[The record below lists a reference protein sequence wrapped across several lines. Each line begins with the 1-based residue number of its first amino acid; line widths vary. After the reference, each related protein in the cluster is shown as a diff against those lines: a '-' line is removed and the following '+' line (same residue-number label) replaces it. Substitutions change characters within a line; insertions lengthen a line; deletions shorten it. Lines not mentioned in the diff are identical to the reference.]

1 MPDRRNLCL
10 FAAGLG
16 ALITAL
22 SGPAWAQTAA
32 VQDGSGG
39 PDHVSLTI
47 YNQDIALVEDTRSL
61 TLPAGRSRR
70 EFPGVSASI
79 KPETVG
85 LSGDGLSVVEQN
97 FDYDLLTPDKLMQS
111 AVGQEIGIVRTN
123 PGSGAEQTQR
133 ARVLAANQGVVLAV
147 DGHVEVLRDD
157 GVPTRVVFDRV
168 PENLRPRPTLSVTLD
183 ADRAGR
189 RDVGLTY
196 LTTGLRWKA
205 DYVARFDEKAG
216 KLDLTG
222 WITLTNQSGVT
233 FSNAETRV
241 VAGDVALINDT
252 GNGYYRPPQG
262 RNTVVRGGG
271 TQQGQAQAPGQGLAD
286 VYVYPLPEP
295 VTVANNQTKQVGLI
309 DVSGVPASKRY
320 LYEADSF
327 DTQTEPQA
335 AEVAVIF
342 SNSQA
347 SGVGTQLPAGVARVY
362 VNDASGEPRFIGE
375 DRVAHT
381 PAGSDIVITTGQ
393 AFDVTVQPR
402 VVSNTSAPKPAYYRW
417 RTRFEMEYTVRNARP
432 EATTVE
438 VRQHGLGRN
447 TELGDQSIPG
457 ELQDANTVVWRVPV
471 PANGETVLKAVVT
484 TGG

>member
-1 MPDRRNLCL
+1 MIGRRALFLSSACL
-10 FAAGLG
+10 AGLVLAG
-16 ALITAL
+16 
-22 SGPAWAQTAA
+22 SAQTQALAQSGAAA

-39 PDHVSLTI
+39 PDRISLTI
-47 YNQDIALVEDTRSL
+47 YNQNIALVEDTRSL
-61 TLPAGRSRR
+61 TLPEGRSRR

-133 ARVLAANQGVVLAV
+133 ARVLAANEGVVLAV
-147 DGHVEVLRDD
+147 DGRVEVLRDD

-168 PENLRPRPTLSVTLD
+168 PENLRPRPTLSVTLE
-183 ADRAGR
+183 ADRAGT

-196 LTTGLRWKA
+196 LTTGLQWKA

-216 KLDLTG
+216 MLDLTG

-241 VAGDVALINDT
+241 VAGDVALINEVPA
-252 GNGYYRPPQG
+252 NYYRPPQP
-262 RNTVVRGGG
+262 RPAVRGNG
-271 TQQGQAQAPGQGLAD
+271 TEQGQAQGLAD

-320 LYEADSF
+320 LYEATSF
-327 DTQTEPQA
+327 ATQTEPQA

-342 SNSQA
+342 RNDRS
-347 SGVGTQLPAGVARVY
+347 SGAVSQLPAGVARVY
-362 VNDASGEPRFIGE
+362 VNDVSGEPRFIGE
-375 DRVAHT
+375 DRVSHT

-402 VVSNTSAPKPAYYRW
+402 LVSSASAPKPAYYRW

-447 TELGDQSIPG
+447 TELSDQSVEG
-457 ELQDANTVVWRVPV
+457 EVQDADTVVWRVPV